1 MSRNL
6 SNILIIPGNVAR
18 EIDVKYTES
27 GLCVTN
33 FVVAENVYVGPGKG
47 DIDKKT
53 GETKDNIAVFY
64 RCYCYNELA
73 EQIGN
78 SGIEGG
84 RQVTITGRLMPDYY
98 IDKNG
103 TKHYGFK
110 VLVKS
115 LEKGARP
122 KSARAKA
129 ASRPEVSVKLA
140 A

>member
-1 MSRNL
+1 MSRSL

-18 EIDVKYTES
+18 EIEVKYTES

-53 GETKDNIAVFY
+53 GEAKDIIAVFY
-64 RCYCYNELA
+64 RCFCYNELA

-78 SGIEGG
+78 SGIEVG

-98 IDKNG
+98 IDKSG

-122 KSARAKA
+122 KSDRAKA
-129 ASRPEVSVKLA
+129 TYRPEVSVKLA

>member
-6 SNILIIPGNVAR
+6 NNIFIFTGNMAKDI
-18 EIDVKYTES
+18 EAKYTNE
-27 GLCVTN
+27 GLCVTS

-53 GETKDNIAVFY
+53 GEAKDNIAVFY

-78 SGIEGG
+78 SGIEVG

-98 IDKNG
+98 VDKNG

>member
-1 MSRNL
+1 M
-6 SNILIIPGNVAR
+6 
-18 EIDVKYTES
+18 KYTES

-53 GETKDNIAVFY
+53 GETKDKIAVFY

-78 SGIEGG
+78 SGIEVG
-84 RQVTITGRLMPDYY
+84 RQVTITGRLMPDFYV
-98 IDKNG
+98 DKNG

-129 ASRPEVSVKLA
+129 ANRPEVAVKMA